1 MQTLQTSEKL
11 DDSSTP
17 QHAPTHHLHAF
28 NKDFLMKV
36 AVIGAG
42 VIGITTAYELAT
54 QGHHVSVFER
64 NGAAAEE
71 CSFSNTG
78 VASAG
83 YVSPWA
89 RPGMFKH
96 VLSHLWQ
103 RDTPLRISNPS
114 MADWRWLWQMRKAC
128 NPTTFARN
136 RASMLRLAEYSCH
149 RLRTLTDSLNLEHE
163 RSQGLMVL
171 LRSDRDIQLMQN
183 SLQCMRDAGLSF
195 KTLTAEDAR
204 GVEPALNPDTALA
217 QAIHFPEDAVGN
229 CRQFTLLLKSEAE
242 SLGVKFN
249 FNTAVQTLSKAQP
262 RLIRTSAQDMGE
274 KFDAVV
280 VCAGLA
286 SAQLVRPLGLRIP
299 LASVHGYAISAAV
312 REPLDAPRSGVIDEH
327 YKVAISRL
335 GQRVRVSGGS
345 EIGGDAKRHN
355 PASIKTLYRVLD
367 NWFPGAARTQDS
379 VQVWKGS
386 RPMLPDGPPIVGAS
400 GISGVWLNLGHGASG
415 WTLACGSARAVA
427 DSINGKSP
435 DIDLQGLG
443 LERLHLQQ

>member
-1 MQTLQTSEKL
+1 
-11 DDSSTP
+11 
-17 QHAPTHHLHAF
+17 
-28 NKDFLMKV
+28 MKV

-54 QGHHVSVFER
+54 QGHQISVFER

-83 YVSPWA
+83 YAAPWA
-89 RPGMFKH
+89 RPGMIKH

-103 RDTPLRISNPS
+103 RDTPLRIANAS
-114 MADWRWLWQMRKAC
+114 MSDWRWLWQMRKAC
-128 NPTTFARN
+128 DSNTFARN
-136 RASMLRLAEYSCH
+136 RTSMLRLAEYSNH
-149 RLRTLTDSLNLEHE
+149 RMRTLSDTLNLEHE

-171 LRSDRDIQLMQN
+171 LRTEREIKLMHDT
-183 SLQCMRDAGLSF
+183 LQVMRDAGLNF
-195 KTLTAEDAR
+195 KTLNAEAAR
-204 GVEPALNPDTALA
+204 NIEPALNPETSLA
-217 QAIHFPEDAVGN
+217 QAIHFPEDEVGN

-242 SLGVKFN
+242 ALGVKFF
-249 FNTAVQTLSKAQP
+249 FNTSVQPLSNAQP
-262 RLIRTSAQDMGE
+262 KTIRTSEQDMGE

-299 LASVHGYAISAAV
+299 LTAVHGYAISAAV
-312 REPLDAPRSGVIDEH
+312 REPLDAPRSGVVDEQ

-345 EIGGDAKRHN
+345 EIGGNAKRN
-355 PASIKTLYRVLD
+355 DSASIKTLYRVLD
-367 NWFPGAARTQDS
+367 NWFPGAARTQDN

-427 DSINGKSP
+427 DSINGQSP

>member
-1 MQTLQTSEKL
+1 
-11 DDSSTP
+11 
-17 QHAPTHHLHAF
+17 
-28 NKDFLMKV
+28 MKV
-36 AVIGAG
+36 AIIGAG
-42 VIGITTAYELAT
+42 VIGITTAYELAA
-54 QGHHVSVFER
+54 QGHQVSVFER

-83 YVSPWA
+83 YATPWA
-89 RPGMFKH
+89 RPGMVKH
-96 VLSHLWQ
+96 ILSHLWQ
-103 RDTPLRISNPS
+103 RDTPLRISSPS
-114 MADWRWLWQMRKAC
+114 MADWRWLWQMRKASK
-128 NPTTFARN
+128 PTTFARN
-136 RASMLRLAEYSCH
+136 RASMLRLAEYSSH
-149 RLRTLTDSLNLEHE
+149 RMRTLTDTLNLEHE
-163 RSQGLMVL
+163 RNQGFMAL
-171 LRSDRDIQLMQN
+171 LRTEREVQLMQD
-183 SLQCMRDAGLSF
+183 SLQVMRDAGLSF
-195 KTLTAEDAR
+195 KTLTAEQAR
-204 GVEPALNPDTALA
+204 EIEPALNPETTLT
-217 QAIHFPEDAVGN
+217 QAIHFPDDEVGN

-242 SLGVKFN
+242 TLGAQFH
-249 FNTAVQTLSKAQP
+249 FNTPVQPLSNAQP
-262 RLIRTSAQDMGE
+262 KTIRTSENDMGE

-286 SAQLVRPLGLRIP
+286 SAQIVRPLGLRIP
-299 LASVHGYAISAAV
+299 LAAVHGYAISAAV
-312 REPLDAPRSGVIDEH
+312 REPLDAPRSGVIDEQ

-345 EIGGDAKRHN
+345 EIGGNAKRHD

-367 NWFPGAARTQDS
+367 NWFPGAARTQDN

-415 WTLACGSARAVA
+415 WALACGSARVVA

-443 LERLHLQQ
+443 LERLHLQR

>member
-1 MQTLQTSEKL
+1 
-11 DDSSTP
+11 
-17 QHAPTHHLHAF
+17 
-28 NKDFLMKV
+28 MKV

-54 QGHHVSVFER
+54 QGHQITVFER

-71 CSFSNTG
+71 CSFANTG
-78 VASAG
+78 VASVG
-83 YVSPWA
+83 YAAPWS
-89 RPGMFKH
+89 RPGVVKH
-96 VLSHLWQ
+96 ILSHVWQ
-103 RDTPLRISNPS
+103 RDTPLRLSSPS
-114 MADWRWLWQMRKAC
+114 MADWRWLWQMRKASK
-128 NPTTFARN
+128 PATFARN
-136 RASMLRLAEYSCH
+136 RASMLRLAEYSQH
-149 RLRTLTDSLNLEHE
+149 RMRTLTDTLNLEHE
-163 RSQGLMVL
+163 RNQGFMVL
-171 LRSDRDIQLMQN
+171 LRMERDIQLMQN
-183 SLQCMRDAGLSF
+183 SLQVLRDAGLSF
-195 KTLTAEDAR
+195 KTLSAEEAR
-204 GVEPALNPDTALA
+204 DIEPALNPETSLA
-217 QAIHFPEDAVGN
+217 QAIHFPDDEVGN
-229 CRQFTLLLKSEAE
+229 CRQFTLLLKSESE
-242 SLGVKFN
+242 TLGVKFR
-249 FNTAVQTLSKAQP
+249 FNTTVQPLSNAQP
-262 RLIRTSAQDMGE
+262 KTIRTSEQDMGE

-299 LASVHGYAISAAV
+299 LAAVHGYAISAAV
-312 REPLDAPRSGVIDEH
+312 REPLDAPRSGVIDEQ

-335 GQRVRVSGGS
+335 GQRVRISGGS
-345 EIGGDAKRHN
+345 EIGGNAKRHD

-415 WTLACGSARAVA
+415 WALACGSARVVA

-443 LERLHLQQ
+443 LERLHLQR

>member
-1 MQTLQTSEKL
+1 
-11 DDSSTP
+11 
-17 QHAPTHHLHAF
+17 
-28 NKDFLMKV
+28 MKV

-54 QGHHVSVFER
+54 QGHQISVFER

-83 YVSPWA
+83 YAAPWA
-89 RPGMFKH
+89 RPGMIKH

-103 RDTPLRISNPS
+103 RDTPLRIANAS
-114 MADWRWLWQMRKAC
+114 MSDWRWLWQMRKAC
-128 NPTTFARN
+128 DSNTFARN
-136 RASMLRLAEYSCH
+136 RTSMLRLAEYSNH
-149 RLRTLTDSLNLEHE
+149 RMRTLSDTLNLEHE

-171 LRSDRDIQLMQN
+171 LRTEREIKLMHDT
-183 SLQCMRDAGLSF
+183 LQVMRDAGLNF
-195 KTLTAEDAR
+195 KTLNAEAAR
-204 GVEPALNPDTALA
+204 NIEPALNPETSLA
-217 QAIHFPEDAVGN
+217 QAIHFPEDEVGN

-242 SLGVKFN
+242 ALGVKFF
-249 FNTAVQTLSKAQP
+249 FNTSVQPLSNAQP
-262 RLIRTSAQDMGE
+262 KTIRTSEQDMGE

-299 LASVHGYAISAAV
+299 LTAVHGYAISAAV
-312 REPLDAPRSGVIDEH
+312 REPLDAPRSGVVDEQ

-345 EIGGDAKRHN
+345 EIGGNAKRN
-355 PASIKTLYRVLD
+355 DSASIKTLYRVLD
-367 NWFPGAARTQDS
+367 NWFPGAARTQDN

-415 WTLACGSARAVA
+415 WALACGSARVVA

-443 LERLHLQQ
+443 LERLHLQR